1 MRLFLLRVA
10 GSRRVSRA
18 MEQDGCH
25 SLPDANGPT
34 QRRQARGI
42 HLAFRWHSHWR
53 SRHILVPLSALTRPA
68 PDVLGVSS
76 LVDVINHRYAA
87 GATASTV
94 TNRRSVLAAAHLHP
108 PSPPSPTLQVLGP
121 FHVNHDVMV
130 PMWGNISEG
139 QAGAVSFVSGK
150 VLDTE
155 GRPVRLRVFPR

>member
-1 MRLFLLRVA
+1 M
-10 GSRRVSRA
+10 
-18 MEQDGCH
+18 
-25 SLPDANGPT
+25 
-34 QRRQARGI
+34 
-42 HLAFRWHSHWR
+42 
-53 SRHILVPLSALTRPA
+53 
-68 PDVLGVSS
+68 
-76 LVDVINHRYAA
+76 NHRYAA

-94 TNRRSVLAAAHLHP
+94 TNRLSVLAAAHLHP
-108 PSPPSPTLQVLGP
+108 PPPPQVLGP

>member
-1 MRLFLLRVA
+1 M
-10 GSRRVSRA
+10 
-18 MEQDGCH
+18 
-25 SLPDANGPT
+25 
-34 QRRQARGI
+34 
-42 HLAFRWHSHWR
+42 
-53 SRHILVPLSALTRPA
+53 
-68 PDVLGVSS
+68 
-76 LVDVINHRYAA
+76 NHRYAA

-94 TNRRSVLAAAHLHP
+94 TNRRSVLAAAPLHPPAP